1 MSDERNEACR
11 DYALDVANV
20 ARQSTPGEL
29 SVHRLGDGGSIATV
43 ATIGPRYYIPGMR
56 VCFFDIDGT
65 LVATG
70 GAGQKA
76 FATTFR
82 ELFGVDEL
90 AGDIS
95 FAGRS
100 DRAIAGDLF
109 RVHGVAASDETWQHF
124 RETYLRELKVQLP
137 QCVGRVLPG
146 VGALIA
152 ELKST
157 GHIGVGLL
165 TGNIADGAAAKLSH
179 YKLWEEFAY
188 GGYGDHHHERSDIA
202 RAALA
207 AAEHHHGTTADDAS
221 RIAVIGDTVHDI
233 HCARAIGAYAVAVP
247 TGFTPI
253 DELRAA
259 EPDLAVETLEDCR
272 QLVEWLSA

>member
-1 MSDERNEACR
+1 
-11 DYALDVANV
+11 
-20 ARQSTPGEL
+20 
-29 SVHRLGDGGSIATV
+29 
-43 ATIGPRYYIPGMR
+43 MR

-76 FATTFR
+76 FAAAFR
-82 ELFGVDEL
+82 ELFGIEQL
-90 AGDIS
+90 SGDIP

-100 DRAIAGDLF
+100 DRAIASDLF
-109 RVHGVAASDETWQHF
+109 RIHGIETDDEIWQQF
-124 RETYLRELKVQLP
+124 RTTYLRELKLQLP
-137 QCVGRVLPG
+137 QCVGQVLPG
-146 VGALIA
+146 VGDLIA
-152 ELKST
+152 ELKGA
-157 GHIGVGLL
+157 GHIGIGLL
-165 TGNIADGAAAKLSH
+165 TGNIADGAIAKLSH
-179 YKLWEEFAY
+179 YRLWGQFAY
-188 GGYGDHHHERSDIA
+188 GGYGDHHHDRDDIA
-202 RAALA
+202 RAALLA
-207 AAEHHHGTTADDAS
+207 AQEHHGMVANGDS

-233 HCARAIGAYAVAVP
+233 RCARAIGAFAVAVP